1 LFFMNNP
8 LSVEVARAV
17 AARPEFLSAS
27 SDEGRIAVLYR
38 VMFQRV
44 PKPEE
49 VRLAKEFVKK
59 VAGYIDEPLPAAKPK
74 TPVAAKKVTK
84 EEARAMMNKPL
95 VPSTQAPGQA
105 ATNGATTIA
114 GGVIVNLGE
123 KISRKTPSSPWE
135 MLAQAMIC
143 SNEFV
148 YLD

>member
-1 LFFMNNP
+1 
-8 LSVEVARAV
+8 
-17 AARPEFLSAS
+17 
-27 SDEGRIAVLYR
+27 
-38 VMFQRV
+38 MFQRV

-49 VRLAKEFVKK
+49 VLLAKEFVKK
-59 VAGYIDEPLPAAKPK
+59 VAGFIDEPTPKAKPK
-74 TPVAAKKVTK
+74 TPVASTKVTK
-84 EEARAMMNKPL
+84 EQAKEMMNKPL
-95 VPSTQAPGQA
+95 LPSTQTPGQA
-105 ATNGATTIA
+105 ATKGATSIA